1 MIERYGDHAAN
12 ERTFLAWVR
21 TAVAIMG
28 FGFLVEKFDIFIKIT
43 GNSLGVRP
51 VHESSGQLIGNLA
64 GLALFVLGGTMM
76 VLAVIRFRQTS
87 ADIDAGD
94 QRPTVGARMD
104 MALVTILALLGATLF
119 GYLIYTTMPIGSV

>member
-1 MIERYGDHAAN
+1 MIERYSDHAAN

-28 FGFLVEKFDIFIKIT
+28 FGFLVEKFDIFLKAT
-43 GNSLGVRP
+43 GVSFGVNTPR
-51 VHESSGQLIGNLA
+51 HTTELIGNLA
-64 GLALFVLGGTMM
+64 GLALFVLGGAMM
-76 VLAVIRFRQTS
+76 ALAIVRFRQTS
-87 ADIDAGD
+87 RDIDAGD

-119 GYLIYTTMPIGSV
+119 GYLIYTTMPAFSE